1 MNPQATADSPGLD
14 VADMRRLAAGE
25 DAALNDLMDRHGSR
39 VFHFL
44 FRMLGDED
52 DARDLAQ
59 ETFVRVYKNRS
70 SFDGGER
77 FTNWLYTIAGNLGRN
92 QLRWRSRHPN
102 TSLEAENAQTGATLS
117 DVLPS
122 CGASPGE
129 ALETRE
135 RQREVRRAILELP
148 EGLREPLVLCEFEE
162 RSVAE
167 AAAILE
173 MSPKAVEARLYRAR
187 QALRERLR
195 RWLQG

>member
-1 MNPQATADSPGLD
+1 MNPQATADSPD
-14 VADMRRLAAGE
+14 PDAVDMGRLAAG
-25 DAALNDLMDRHGSR
+25 DDSALDDLMDRHATR

-59 ETFVRVYKNRS
+59 ETFVRVYKNRQ
-70 SFDGGER
+70 SFHGGER

-102 TSLEAENAQTGATLS
+102 TSLDAENPQTGSTLGE
-117 DVLPS
+117 VLPS
-122 CGASPGE
+122 RAASPGE
-129 ALETRE
+129 ALVEQE
-135 RQREVRRAILELP
+135 RRREVRRAIVELP
-148 EGLREPLVLCEFEE
+148 EGLREPLVLCEFED

-167 AAAILE
+167 AASILE

-187 QALRERLR
+187 QALRARLR
-195 RWLQG
+195 RWL